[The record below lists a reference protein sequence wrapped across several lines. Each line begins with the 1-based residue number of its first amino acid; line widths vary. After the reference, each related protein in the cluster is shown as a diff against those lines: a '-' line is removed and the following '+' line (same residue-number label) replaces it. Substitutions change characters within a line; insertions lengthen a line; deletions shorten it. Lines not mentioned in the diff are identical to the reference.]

1 MLLSEEQMAVR
12 DTARRF
18 AQAELAPYAQ
28 AWDEQEDFP
37 AEVLTRL
44 AQMGFMGMLVPQEKG
59 GTEAGHLL
67 KTIVAEEIA
76 AGCGA
81 ISTVLNV
88 HDGVCAAVA
97 QFGTHEQAAEYL
109 PAMLRGELIGAFC
122 LTEPGAG
129 SDTAMLKTR
138 ATRVRGGWRLDGTKS
153 FISNGRRAGLAIV
166 VAITDPGAG
175 TKGFSQFLVPTGT
188 EGFFVAR
195 VEKKMGQRCSDTA
208 QIVLDGCV
216 VHDSQVLGPI
226 GNGYAQAIGSLPSAR
241 IAVAAQSIG
250 MARSA
255 YEAALEYA
263 RHRKAFGQEIIHHQA
278 VAFRLADMLTQ
289 IEVARQYTHHAASLV
304 DSGLRANREASI
316 AKCFASEMAER
327 VASAAIQTLGGTGYM
342 SGPVE
347 RIARDVRV
355 CQIYEGT
362 SDIQRLLVSRD
373 LGIR

>member
-1 MLLSEEQMAVR
+1 VLLSEEQVAVR

-18 AQAELAPYAQ
+18 AQTELAPYAQ

-37 AEVLTRL
+37 AEILTGL
-44 AQMGFMGMLVPQEKG
+44 AQMGCMGMLVPQDKG
-59 GTEAGHLL
+59 GTAAGHLL
-67 KTIVAEEIA
+67 KAIVAEEIA

-97 QFGTHEQAAEYL
+97 QFGTREQAAEYL

-153 FISNGRRAGLAIV
+153 FVSNGRRAGLAIV
-166 VAITDPGAG
+166 VAVTDPGAG

-188 EGFFVAR
+188 RGFLAAR

-216 VHDSQVLGPI
+216 VPDSLVLGPT

-327 VASAAIQTLGGTGYM
+327 VTSAAIQTLGGTGYM
-342 SGPVE
+342 SGAVE